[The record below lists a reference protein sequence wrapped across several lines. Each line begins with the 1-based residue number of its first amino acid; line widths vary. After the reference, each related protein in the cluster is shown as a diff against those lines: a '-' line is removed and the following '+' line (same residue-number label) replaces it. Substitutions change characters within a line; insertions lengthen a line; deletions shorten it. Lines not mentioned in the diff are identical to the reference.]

1 MGRHITYVAVGA
13 ALLLGIAG
21 TATAQSDPAHPHE
34 STPSL
39 KIGGFADFGFAAS
52 DESKPGATSG
62 FKEGQF
68 VLHFTSV
75 LAPRFSF
82 FGELSMN
89 ARADGFEPELER
101 TILKYQ
107 MHDMLALSFGR
118 YHTPINWWNVA
129 FHHGQWLQT
138 TINRPEMVA
147 FGGDFIPVHFVG
159 AVANG
164 VVPAPGVDLG
174 YELGVGNGRS
184 SIPSRAGDAGDVN
197 NNRAWFTTLNV
208 RPDRLYPFELG
219 GGYYQD
225 LVETAAGSLDER
237 IISSHVTW
245 TRETPE
251 LIGELAY
258 ERHASRATPDI
269 YENWA
274 GYVQAGYR
282 LPAWGGRLK
291 PYTRLERML
300 IADTPG
306 HVDPVF
312 QSTLTD
318 HDLLTAGLRW
328 DCSDF
333 VALKGEY
340 QRRFASTADVNSL
353 LLQVAFVF

>member
-1 MGRHITYVAVGA
+1 MRRHGSPLLAA
-13 ALLLGIAG
+13 ALLFAAAG
-21 TATAQSDPAHPHE
+21 PAMGQDPAHSE
-34 STPSL
+34 SGPTL
-39 KIGGFADFGFAAS
+39 KIGGFADFGFGAT
-52 DESKPGATSG
+52 DESTAGATSG

-89 ARADGFEPELER
+89 AHDNGFTPELER
-101 TILKYQ
+101 TILKFQ
-107 MHDMLALSFGR
+107 AHDMLALSFGR

-138 TINRPEMVA
+138 TINRPDMVA

-164 VVPAPGVDLG
+164 VVPAAGVDLG
-174 YELGVGNGRS
+174 YEVGVGNGRS
-184 SIPSRAGDAGDVN
+184 EPPSRAGDAGDVN

-208 RPDRLYPFELG
+208 RPDKFYPMELG
-219 GGYYQD
+219 GAYYQD
-225 LVETAAGSLDER
+225 LVETTAGGVDER
-237 IISSHVTW
+237 IASGHVTW

-251 LIGELAY
+251 LISELAY
-258 ERHASRATPDI
+258 IRDEARATPDR
-269 YENWA
+269 YENWG
-274 GYVQAGYR
+274 GYVQAAYR
-282 LPAWGGRLK
+282 LPMWGARWK
-291 PYTRLERML
+291 PYARFERML

-306 HVDPVF
+306 HADPVF
-312 QSTLTD
+312 QGTLAD
-318 HDLLTAGLRW
+318 HDLLTTGLRW

-340 QRRFASTADVNSL
+340 QRRHASATDINGV

>member
-1 MGRHITYVAVGA
+1 MRPHGSWLAA
-13 ALLLGIAG
+13 ALLLA
-21 TATAQSDPAHPHE
+21 ATAPAMAE
-34 STPSL
+34 SESRPTL
-39 KIGGFADFGFAAS
+39 RIGGFADFGFGAT

-62 FKEGQF
+62 FREGQF

-89 ARADGFEPELER
+89 AHDSGFTPEIER

-107 MHDMLALSFGR
+107 AHDMLALSFGR

-129 FHHGQWLQT
+129 YHHGQWLQT
-138 TINRPEMVA
+138 TINRPDMVA

-174 YELGVGNGRS
+174 YEFGVGNGRS
-184 SIPSRAGDAGDVN
+184 EFPSRAGDAGDVN

-208 RPDRLYPFELG
+208 RPDKLYPLEVG
-219 GGYYQD
+219 GSYYQD
-225 LVETAAGSLDER
+225 LVETAVSGSHDER
-237 IISSHVTW
+237 IASAHLAW

-251 LIGELAY
+251 LISEIAY
-258 ERHASRATPDI
+258 VRHDARATPDR

-274 GYVQAGYR
+274 GYVQAAYR
-282 LPAWGGRLK
+282 LPMWGGRWK
-291 PYTRLERML
+291 PYSRFERLL

-306 HVDPVF
+306 HSDPVLEG
-312 QSTLTD
+312 TLAD

-328 DCSDF
+328 DCSDY

-340 QRRFASTADVNSL
+340 QRRHTLADDVDAL

>member
-1 MGRHITYVAVGA
+1 MRTHGRFFLVAVLLFA
-13 ALLLGIAG
+13 AARP
-21 TATAQSDPAHPHE
+21 AMAQSETRP
-34 STPSL
+34 TL
-39 KIGGFADFGFAAS
+39 RIGGFADFGFGATDEKTAA
-52 DESKPGATSG
+52 PTSG

-89 ARADGFEPELER
+89 AHDNGFTPELER
-101 TILKYQ
+101 TILKFQ
-107 MHDMLALSFGR
+107 AHDMLALSFGR

-138 TINRPEMVA
+138 TINRPDMVA

-164 VVPAPGVDLG
+164 VVPAAGVDLG
-174 YELGVGNGRS
+174 YEFGVGNGRAEF
-184 SIPSRAGDAGDVN
+184 PSRAGDAGDVN

-208 RPDRLYPFELG
+208 RPDRLYPLEVG
-219 GGYYQD
+219 GAFYRD
-225 LVETAAGSLDER
+225 LVETTVGSVDEH
-237 IISSHVTW
+237 IASGHVTW

-251 LIGELAY
+251 LISEIAY
-258 ERHASRATPDI
+258 IHHESRETPDL
-269 YENWA
+269 YDSWA
-274 GYVQAGYR
+274 GYVQAAYR
-282 LPAWGGRLK
+282 LPMWGGKWK
-291 PYTRLERML
+291 PYARFERML

-312 QSTLTD
+312 QGTLAD
-318 HDLLTAGLRW
+318 HDLLTTGLRW

-333 VALKGEY
+333 VAVKGEY
-340 QRRFASTADVNSL
+340 ERRYLGSAGAKYVY
-353 LLQVAFVF
+353 LQVSFVF